1 MSITEQLSSQVG
13 DRTEASN
20 KAVAARCLEHRALL
34 GDIHTGLSSKNSD
47 LQGDC
52 AEVLTLVAE
61 KRPELVVPYAE
72 DLLALLAHKK
82 TRVRWEAM
90 HALSIIAEH
99 VPASIESNLP
109 LLSELIQKDAST
121 IVRDHAV
128 DAVAHYARVGP
139 EAAEKADPI
148 LRQALSVRDGKHAKQ
163 ALYGLGNVAQHLPE
177 KRAEIRALA
186 EGFRGHKKGVV
197 RKAAETLL
205 ESRGQP

>member
-1 MSITEQLSSQVG
+1 MSITQQLSSQVG

-20 KAVAARCLEHRALL
+20 KAVAAQCLEDPAILA
-34 GDIHTGLSSKNSD
+34 DIHAGLSSKEAN

-52 AEVLTLVAE
+52 AEVMTLVAE
-61 KRPELVVPYAE
+61 KRPELVVPFAA

-90 HALSIIAEH
+90 HALSLIAEH

-109 LLSELIQKDAST
+109 LLSELIQTDPST
-121 IVRDHAV
+121 IVRDHAA
-128 DAVAHYARVGP
+128 DAVGHYASVGP
-139 EAAEKADPI
+139 KAAEKAYPI

-163 ALYGLGNVAQHLPE
+163 ALYGLGNVAHHLPE
-177 KRAEIRALA
+177 KRAEIHALA
-186 EGFRGHKKGVV
+186 EEFRDHKKGVV

-205 ESRGQP
+205 E